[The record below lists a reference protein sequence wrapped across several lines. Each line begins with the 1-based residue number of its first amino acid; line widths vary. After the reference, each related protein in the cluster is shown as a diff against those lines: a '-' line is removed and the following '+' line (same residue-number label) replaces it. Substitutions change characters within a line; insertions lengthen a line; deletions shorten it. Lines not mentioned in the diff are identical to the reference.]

1 MKRKTRTGPTANDVQ
16 LFHLYPN
23 GCGSFGK
30 WLNYHRR
37 MHGRHPLGCLHFG
50 EKWLQLWDA
59 VGRLLVRP
67 ARREGKRRSTWFV
80 IDHDTVANSLK
91 FEITRAGIFP
101 LRKGAGCRVVLFD
114 GTIVKEWGGK

>member
-1 MKRKTRTGPTANDVQ
+1 MKRKSRTQTRPNEIE
-16 LFHLYPN
+16 LFNTHPN
-23 GCGSFGK
+23 GFVYLGK

-37 MHGRHPLGCLHFG
+37 MHGRHPLGCLRFG

-91 FEITRAGIFP
+91 FEITRAGIYP
-101 LRKGAGCRVVLFD
+101 LRKGAGCRVVLLD

>member
-1 MKRKTRTGPTANDVQ
+1 MKHRTRKVHDIK
-16 LFHLYPN
+16 LFHLYSN
-23 GCGSFGK
+23 GFVSFSK

-50 EKWLQLWDA
+50 EKWLRLWDA

-91 FEITRAGIFP
+91 FEINRAGIYP
-101 LRKGAGCRVVLFD
+101 LRKGAGCRVVLLD
-114 GTIVKEWGGK
+114 GTIVKEWGCK

>member
-1 MKRKTRTGPTANDVQ
+1 MKRKSRTQTRPNEIE

-23 GCGSFGK
+23 GFVSLGK

-37 MHGRHPLGCLHFG
+37 MRGRHPLGCLRFG

-91 FEITRAGIFP
+91 FEITRAGIYP
-101 LRKGAGCRVVLFD
+101 LRKGAGCRVVLLD
-114 GTIVKEWGGK
+114 GTIVKEWGCK